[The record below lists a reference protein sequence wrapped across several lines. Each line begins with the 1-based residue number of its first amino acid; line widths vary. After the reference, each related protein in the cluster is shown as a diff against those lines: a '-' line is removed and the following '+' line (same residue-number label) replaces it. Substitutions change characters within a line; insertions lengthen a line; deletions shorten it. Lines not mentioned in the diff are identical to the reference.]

1 MNIFGENYY
10 KKKSF
15 LILGF
20 INFLITNITLQFLLL
35 ILPIYVSTIVSQIIN
50 LFLGFY
56 LYGSKV
62 FRVKKKTLRIF
73 IKYLFLA
80 FVLWVLNFSSIRIL
94 FDLGINKNIA
104 AFLVIPFLVILSYFC
119 QSRYV
124 FK

>member
-15 LILGF
+15 LILGL
-20 INFLITNITLQFLLL
+20 INFLITNLTLQFLLL

-62 FRVKKKTLRIF
+62 FQVKKKTLRIF

-119 QSRYV
+119 QSRFV

>member
-1 MNIFGENYY
+1 MNIFGKNYY

-15 LILGF
+15 LILGL

>member
-1 MNIFGENYY
+1 MKITI
-10 KKKSF
+10 KKF
-15 LILGF
+15 LILGL

>member
-15 LILGF
+15 LILGL

-35 ILPIYVSTIVSQIIN
+35 ILPIYVSTIASQITN
-50 LFLGFY
+50 LLLGFY
-56 LYGSKV
+56 LYGNKV
-62 FRVKKKTLRIF
+62 FQVKKKTLPIF

-80 FVLWVLNFSSIRIL
+80 FVLWFLNFSLIIIL
-94 FDLGINKNIA
+94 LNLGINKNIA

-119 QSRYV
+119 QSKYV

>member
-10 KKKSF
+10 KKKRF
-15 LILGF
+15 LILGL

-35 ILPIYVSTIVSQIIN
+35 ILPIYVSTIASQIIN

-56 LYGSKV
+56 LYGNKV
-62 FRVKKKTLRIF
+62 FQVKKKTLRIF

-80 FVLWVLNFSSIRIL
+80 FVLWVLNFSSIKIL
-94 FDLGINKNIA
+94 FNLGINKNIA

>member
-1 MNIFGENYY
+1 MNIFGENYS

-15 LILGF
+15 LILGL

-35 ILPIYVSTIVSQIIN
+35 ILPIYVSTIASQITN
-50 LFLGFY
+50 LLLGFY
-56 LYGSKV
+56 LYGNKV
-62 FRVKKKTLRIF
+62 FKVKKQTLRIF

-80 FVLWVLNFSSIRIL
+80 FVLWFLNFSSIIIL
-94 FDLGINKNIA
+94 FNLGINKNIA
-104 AFLVIPFLVILSYFC
+104 AFLVIPFLVVLSYFC

>member
-15 LILGF
+15 LILGL
-20 INFLITNITLQFLLL
+20 INFLITNLTLQFLLL

>member
-1 MNIFGENYY
+1 MNIFGKNYY

-15 LILGF
+15 LILGL

-35 ILPIYVSTIVSQIIN
+35 ILPIYVSTITSQIVN

-56 LYGSKV
+56 LYGNKV
-62 FRVKKKTLRIF
+62 FQVKKKTLRIF
-73 IKYLFLA
+73 IKYLSLA
-80 FVLWVLNFSSIRIL
+80 FVLWVLNFSSIIIL
-94 FDLGINKNIA
+94 FNLGINKNIA